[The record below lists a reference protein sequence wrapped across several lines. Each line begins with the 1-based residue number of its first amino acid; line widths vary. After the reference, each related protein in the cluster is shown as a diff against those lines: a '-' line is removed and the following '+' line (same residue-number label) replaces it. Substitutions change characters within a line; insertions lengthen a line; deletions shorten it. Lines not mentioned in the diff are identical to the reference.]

1 MIDLSRKEGKTESE
15 SITNQRALI
24 NRYLDKHEEF
34 EGCPREEFFDDG
46 YSGTNFARPS
56 FEKMMEKVKKGKINL
71 IAVKDFSRFGR
82 DYIELGDYLERIFP
96 FLGVRFIS
104 VNDSYDSDDYKGTTG
119 GMDVVLKNIVYDYYS
134 KDLSD
139 KVTTS
144 KYAIMKRGV
153 YQGGHVP
160 FGLRKGAVKGKLE
173 TDPEAAQVVR
183 KVFDLAIAG
192 KGTGEIARI
201 LNADG
206 DITPSDYFKKKNPQ
220 VKKFKLKTERK
231 EWSSIMVL
239 NIIRQEMYYQC
250 PVLSL
255 SHRLPL

>member
-1 MIDLSRKEGKTESE
+1 MAKYSIGIYIRLSLADIDLSRKEGKTESE

-119 GMDVVLKNIVYDYYS
+119 GMDVVLKNIVYD
-134 KDLSD
+134 
-139 KVTTS
+139 
-144 KYAIMKRGV
+144 
-153 YQGGHVP
+153 
-160 FGLRKGAVKGKLE
+160 
-173 TDPEAAQVVR
+173 
-183 KVFDLAIAG
+183 
-192 KGTGEIARI
+192 
-201 LNADG
+201 
-206 DITPSDYFKKKNPQ
+206 
-220 VKKFKLKTERK
+220 
-231 EWSSIMVL
+231 
-239 NIIRQEMYYQC
+239 
-250 PVLSL
+250 
-255 SHRLPL
+255 